1 MVAGV
6 RTFSIQETLAAEP
19 QVLKP
24 PPTRHAL
31 FVIAIALA
39 CLLHIATAGWGDLYN
54 ETDGQYA
61 GAAREMLQSHQWL
74 IPTNDGIPRLQK
86 PLILYW
92 LIILSYKV
100 FGVTAAAARL
110 PGAIATVIT
119 VALIF
124 LIGERL
130 SSYWRGF
137 LAGLIYLSCAGV
149 FIFNRIIMPEP
160 AFTAFICG
168 AMYCGIRGYQNR
180 KHRHAWFAGFWICCA
195 LGCMTKSLHGLVY
208 PAAIFLLLSI
218 FYREARLRFRELLR
232 WDLILLFL
240 LLAAPWHIWAEW
252 KFPGFIRNIT
262 APEWF
267 SHLSGHADA
276 THSYDDVPRLQFL
289 ALHLAWW
296 FPWSLAIL
304 PGLIFSARKIFRPN
318 EIEFADALPLCWML
332 VVFVPLFFI
341 GERQDY
347 YSMSMWPAFALWIA
361 SAWERSQP
369 KLRITGASMIGLVGV
384 LLLLF
389 AFWWPQLLQH
399 AHDHWGASAQ
409 RSTAWRALNDIPT
422 SALIAFRPYVAIVG
436 ATLALAAAAAIYL
449 VAFNRQKLA
458 RVALALSMIP
468 TGLFMIE
475 GTAAVA
481 PYFSLADAARFL
493 NQPVHKKGEV
503 LYEGPLHLGS
513 SLVFYLHRKFF
524 LVNQSPENEFALPGT
539 AEWHD
544 RFVSESTVIES
555 WGESEAIYLLIE
567 RDRLPYWQG
576 LLTDR
581 FHIFHQVAK
590 CGTYVVLSNQL

>member
-6 RTFSIQETLAAEP
+6 RTFSLQETLAAEP

-31 FVIAIALA
+31 LVIALALA
-39 CLLHIATAGWGDLYN
+39 CLLHVATAGWGDLYN

-61 GAAREMLQSHQWL
+61 GAAREMMQSHQWL

-86 PLILYW
+86 PLLLYW
-92 LIILSYKV
+92 LIILSYKIL
-100 FGVTAAAARL
+100 GITEAAARMPVAL
-110 PGAIATVIT
+110 ATVAT

-130 SSYWRGF
+130 RDYWRGF
-137 LAGLIYLSCAGV
+137 LASLIYLSCAGV
-149 FIFNRIIMPEP
+149 FVFNRIVMPEP
-160 AFTAFICG
+160 VFTAFVSG
-168 AMYCGIRGYQNR
+168 AIYCGIRGYQNR
-180 KHRHAWFAGFWICCA
+180 KGRHAWFAGFWICCA
-195 LGCMTKSLHGLVY
+195 LACMTKSLHGLVY
-208 PAAIFLLLSI
+208 PAAIVVLLSV
-218 FYREARLRFRELLR
+218 FYREARLRFREMLR
-232 WDLILLFL
+232 WDLILIFL
-240 LLAAPWHIWAEW
+240 LIAAPWHIWAEW

-289 ALHLAWW
+289 GLHLGWW

-304 PGLIFSARKIFRPN
+304 PGLIFGWRKIFRPN
-318 EIEFADALPLCWML
+318 EIEFADALPLCWMA

-347 YSMSMWPAFALWIA
+347 YSMSMWPALALWVA
-361 SAWERSQP
+361 TAWERMPP
-369 KLRITGASMIGLVGV
+369 KLRITGASIIGTIGILFLLV
-384 LLLLF
+384 
-389 AFWWPQLLQH
+389 AFCWPQLVQN
-399 AHDHWGASAQ
+399 AHDHWGMSAQ

-422 SALIAFRPYVAIVG
+422 SAWLAFRPYVAIVG
-436 ATLALAAAAAIYL
+436 GILTLSASVAIYL
-449 VAFNRQKLA
+449 VVFDRQKLA

-475 GTAAVA
+475 GTAVVA

-493 NQPVHKKGEV
+493 NQPTHKKGEV

-513 SLVFYLHRKFF
+513 SLVFYLNRKFF
-524 LVNQSPENEFALPGT
+524 LVNQSPENEFGLAG
-539 AEWHD
+539 AAAWRN
-544 RFVSESTVIES
+544 RFLSESTVIEN
-555 WGESEAIYLLIE
+555 WGEAEAVYLLIE